1 MTGNAAR
8 AQLTDEGI
16 YGLLQFNCGLPTPS
30 IPDRDA
36 FVGPRA
42 IRVGDVRER
51 RRSLRSWLV
60 PPSGRFRLEGI
71 TSADMGLRPTVPEH
85 TWLIELSRHAA
96 LELPTRS
103 VGQQAR
109 RLPPA
114 LDWRD
119 PPNAP
124 AQQSSHYIR
133 VQRARDDTSKSLT
146 SVTDCNDYFIR
157 DESEEVAGP
166 GSLSELQL
174 FFAEFLSQRRC
185 AILTSHVSERIY
197 SIWLPPGVIVKEPGP
212 SEETSCFALLPVVT
226 VVRRSYRIRW
236 RHAMSVSIL
245 LVPWWPPGARRS
257 SGPRPMSPHEVF
269 DVMAATGGN
278 STELRHGTNI
288 SWPMTPDS
296 PLQRYLD
303 DVTHDERRYYCSR
316 YSESEVHERTPT
328 LRHWMELLL
337 LAAAE
342 FPVGLE
348 DRKDDRIYPEQQ
360 EVDDTV
366 LPDEVL
372 RCLRVNGIW
381 SATLAT
387 DALAKCT
394 GESPIEG
401 GSWWPGPVA
410 AHPAAVADLTD
421 GVPGPIAE
429 LFELFAQRDQAFL
442 PTPEDRIDVL
452 ATGGGAYMTWRIP
465 REHILVTA
473 YARGA
478 DQFPDF
484 SALNLASWFAF
495 IAIGVTCAW
504 QTMRSLTHE
513 IEKID
518 DITDISRLGHDR
530 IIDLEDVY
538 DLDVASPAYA
548 DFYRR
553 VRQLIGVQRE
563 YEDIK
568 DRFTLLFTFAQAEQ
582 RARDERKRELELELR
597 ADDQQQAA
605 EYAAVLARVAA
616 IVGAGILF
624 VSAITYFA
632 DAYRRPLLFDR
643 FAAILIFLITII
655 LAIALFARYLWR
667 IQTISIERDAV
678 RTKLRRLADSAASSR
693 SSPRSKLSGAAGSL
707 QDEADDSGG

>member
-1 MTGNAAR
+1 MTGNAASD
-8 AQLTDEGI
+8 QLTSDGI

-51 RRSLRSWLV
+51 RRSLRSWFV
-60 PPSGRFRLEGI
+60 PPSGRFRLESI
-71 TSADMGLRPTVPEH
+71 TSARMGLRPTVPEH
-85 TWLIELSRHAA
+85 TWLIGLSRHAA
-96 LELPTRS
+96 LELPNRA
-103 VGQQAR
+103 VGQQAGK
-109 RLPPA
+109 LPPA

-119 PPNAP
+119 PPAP
-124 AQQSSHYIR
+124 ARQSSHYIR

-146 SVTDCNDYFIR
+146 STTDCNDYFIR
-157 DESEEVAGP
+157 DESEENNAGS

-185 AILTSHVSERIY
+185 AIFASHVSERIY
-197 SIWLPPGVIVKEPGP
+197 SIWLPPGVIVKEHGQSGEP
-212 SEETSCFALLPVVT
+212 SCFALLPVVNL
-226 VVRRSYRIRW
+226 VRRSYRIRW

-245 LVPWWPPGARRS
+245 LVPWWPPGTPKNSR
-257 SGPRPMSPHEVF
+257 PRPMSPQEVF
-269 DVMAATGGN
+269 DVMAATGGS
-278 STELRHGTNI
+278 STELQPGTNT
-288 SWPMTPDS
+288 SWPMTLDS

-316 YSESEVHERTPT
+316 YSELKVHERKPT

-337 LAAAE
+337 LVAAE
-342 FPVGLE
+342 FPVDLE

-360 EVDDTV
+360 EVDDTI

-394 GESPIEG
+394 GKSPIEG
-401 GSWWPGPVA
+401 GTWWPGPIA
-410 AHPAAVADLTD
+410 AHPATVLDLTD

-429 LFELFAQRDQAFL
+429 VFELFAQRDQAFL

-473 YARGA
+473 CARGA
-478 DQFPDF
+478 EQFPDF

-495 IAIGVTCAW
+495 ITVGVTCAW

-538 DLDVASPAYA
+538 DLDVALPAYA
-548 DFYRR
+548 AFYRR
-553 VRQLIGVQRE
+553 VRQVLGVQRE

-568 DRFTLLFTFAQAEQ
+568 ERFTLLFTFTQAEQ
-582 RARDERKRELELELR
+582 RAQDERKRELELELH
-597 ADDQQQAA
+597 ADDQQQGA
-605 EYAAVLARVAA
+605 EYAAVLARIAA
-616 IVGAGILF
+616 IVGVGILF
-624 VSAITYFA
+624 VSAITYLA
-632 DAYRRPLLFDR
+632 DAYRRSLLFNR
-643 FAAILIFLITII
+643 FAAISIFLVLIV

-667 IQTISIERDAV
+667 IQTISIERDAI
-678 RTKLRRLADSAASSR
+678 RAKLRRLADSAASSR
-693 SSPRSKLSGAAGSL
+693 SSPASRLSQAVGSL
-707 QDEADDSGG
+707 SDEADTGE